1 MLFYPGSRPKLGSA
15 PLSAQ
20 QRTLAQ
26 WRGLDLTA
34 VERNRAASAKRI
46 RDVMPRVVKDLKL
59 DRRRSE
65 AEVIKAWNNLID
77 PNLTAHAQP
86 AGLVRGTL
94 FVTVDHSTWLSEI
107 VRYRRREILERLQNC
122 FGRDLITRISFRVG

>member
-1 MLFYPGSRPKLGSA
+1 MLFYPGSRPKLGPA

-20 QRTLAQ
+20 RRTLAQ

-34 VERNRAASAKRI
+34 VERNQAASAKRV